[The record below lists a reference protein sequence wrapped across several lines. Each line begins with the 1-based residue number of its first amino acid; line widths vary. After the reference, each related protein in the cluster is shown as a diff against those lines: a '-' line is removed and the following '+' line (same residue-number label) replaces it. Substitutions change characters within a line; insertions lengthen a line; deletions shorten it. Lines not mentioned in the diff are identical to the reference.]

1 MTSGPAYQLET
12 SQADQKGGTVKKKKK
27 KRERERGNCLKMES
41 LVLSPMLAS
50 QNAITILIVISASPR
65 NVTFTLSVWNY
76 LASLIR

>member
-12 SQADQKGGTVKKKKK
+12 SQADQKGGTVKKK

>member
-12 SQADQKGGTVKKKKK
+12 SQADQKGGTVKKKK